1 MKMKC
6 KLSESSLLR
15 ENVQSNC
22 DHFERNNLS
31 SKIRFIRFIL
41 ME

>member
-15 ENVQSNC
+15 ENVQHPKLDSYDSYSWNESTC
-22 DHFERNNLS
+22 CFHS
-31 SKIRFIRFIL
+31 HI
-41 ME
+41 